1 MKESKNRMHIKQI
14 PRIKSGILIPL
25 ELRVE
30 LLELRMESIYIET
43 DKISH
48 MRKSWRKSS
57 ISETYLS

>member
-1 MKESKNRMHIKQI
+1 MHIKQI